1 MLSVLLEL
9 LVITIFLYRYSKVPY
24 NTFHM
29 ILKMKT
35 VIFALLFPLMTL
47 LGDIQKSI
55 EERVEVYHSEH
66 AITGMAIAA
75 IGRDNHQKFQQ
86 IVTKGKLSL
95 KSPIPVNAFTEF
107 RIGPL
112 TQIVTAGTLAY
123 LVQEGQVSLNDPIS
137 KFLPKSMT
145 LPNYKGKEI
154 TLGDLAT
161 HTSGLPDMPYSLTS
175 RSNFSI
181 SQMYRFLSKYE
192 LPREPGSKYEYSN
205 FGYAFLSNI
214 LSRIAKRSYPELAA
228 QLIMHPLGTDDTV
241 FTLSSEQKKRLA
253 TGYEN
258 GRGISPLQS
267 EKIYSVFIGSGGL
280 YSTPKDML
288 TFLSFNLG
296 KEKTSLNAILPLM
309 QTPYHSFKGFD
320 MGLGWK
326 ISAFP
331 NAQANFY
338 HLSGTLFGFGMF
350 MGFVPD
356 HDIGVVVLTNQ
367 GDHDP
372 TQLGEEILKIM
383 SDL

>member
-9 LVITIFLYRYSKVPY
+9 LVITIFLYRYSKVTY
-24 NTFHM
+24 NTVHM
-29 ILKMKT
+29 ILKTKT
-35 VIFALLFPLMTL
+35 VIFALLFPSMTL
-47 LGDIQKSI
+47 FGDIQKSI
-55 EERVEVYHSEH
+55 EERVEVYQNENVV
-66 AITGMAIAA
+66 TGMAVVA

-86 IVTKGKLSL
+86 IVTKGKISL

-107 RIGPL
+107 RMGPL

-137 KFLPKSMT
+137 KFLPKSMN

-228 QLIMHPLGTDDTV
+228 QLIMHPLGISDTV
-241 FTLSSEQKKRLA
+241 FTLSAEQKKRLA

-258 GRGISPLQS
+258 DRGISPLQS

>member
-1 MLSVLLEL
+1 
-9 LVITIFLYRYSKVPY
+9 
-24 NTFHM
+24 M
-29 ILKMKT
+29 ILKTKT
-35 VIFALLFPLMTL
+35 VIFALLFPSVALF
-47 LGDIQKSI
+47 GDIQKSI
-55 EERVEVYHSEH
+55 EDLVEVYHSEH
-66 AITGMAIAA
+66 AITGMAVVS

-86 IVTKGKLSL
+86 IVTKGKISL

-107 RIGPL
+107 RMGPL

-137 KFLPKSMT
+137 KFLPKSMN

-175 RSNFSI
+175 RSNFSV

-228 QLIMHPLGTDDTV
+228 QLIMHPLGISDTV
-241 FTLSSEQKKRLA
+241 FTLSAEQKKRLA

-258 GRGISPLQS
+258 DRGISPLQS
-267 EKIYSVFIGSGGL
+267 EKIYSIFIGSGGL

-309 QTPYHSFKGFD
+309 QTPYHSFKDFD

-326 ISAFP
+326 ISSFP
-331 NAQANFY
+331 NTQANFY

-356 HDIGVVVLTNQ
+356 YDIGVIVLTNQ

>member
-1 MLSVLLEL
+1 
-9 LVITIFLYRYSKVPY
+9 
-24 NTFHM
+24 M
-29 ILKMKT
+29 ILKTKSI
-35 VIFALLFPLMTL
+35 IFALLFPSMTL
-47 LGDIQKSI
+47 FGDIQKSI
-55 EERVEVYHSEH
+55 EERVEGYQNEN
-66 AITGMAIAA
+66 AIIGMAVVA

-112 TQIVTAGTLAY
+112 TQPVTAGTLAY

-137 KFLPKSMT
+137 KFLPKSMK
-145 LPNYKGKEI
+145 LPNYKGKGI
-154 TLGDLAT
+154 TFGDLAT

-205 FGYAFLSNI
+205 FGYALLSNI

-228 QLIMHPLGTDDTV
+228 QLIMHPLGINDTV
-241 FTLSSEQKKRLA
+241 FTLSAEQRKRLS

-320 MGLGWK
+320 VGLGWK
-326 ISAFP
+326 ISSFP
-331 NAQANFY
+331 THQADFY
-338 HLSGTLFGFGMF
+338 HLSGTLFGFGIF

-356 HDIGVVVLTNQ
+356 HDIGVIILINQ

>member
-1 MLSVLLEL
+1 
-9 LVITIFLYRYSKVPY
+9 
-24 NTFHM
+24 M
-29 ILKMKT
+29 ILKTKT
-35 VIFALLFPLMTL
+35 VIFALLCFPMALF
-47 LGDIQKSI
+47 GDIQKSI
-55 EERVEVYHSEH
+55 EERVETYHNEH
-66 AITGMAIAA
+66 AIVGMAVVV

-95 KSPIPVNAFTEF
+95 KTPIPINAFTEF

-112 TQIVTAGTLAY
+112 TQIVTAGTLTY
-123 LVQEGQVSLNDPIS
+123 LVQEGQLSLNDPIS

-145 LPNYKGKEI
+145 LPSYKGKEI

-175 RSNFSI
+175 RSNFSL

-192 LPREPGSKYEYSN
+192 LLREPGSKYEYSN
-205 FGYAFLSNI
+205 FGYAFLANI

-228 QLIMHPLGTDDTV
+228 QLIMHPLGINDTA
-241 FTLSSEQKKRLA
+241 FTLSAEQKKRLA

-296 KEKTSLNAILPLM
+296 EEKTSLNAILPLM
-309 QTPYHSFKGFD
+309 QTSYHSFKGFD
-320 MGLGWK
+320 TGLGWK
-326 ISAFP
+326 ISSFP
-331 NAQANFY
+331 NTQANFY
-338 HLSGTLFGFGMF
+338 HLSGALFGFGMF
-350 MGFVPD
+350 MGFIPD
-356 HDIGVVVLTNQ
+356 HGVGVIILTNQ